1 MIWAESWLS
10 YLPSGRVCPSQG
22 PAWSSVRA
30 RKSAPQL
37 ALTGSMVPIQRQIQE
52 EPLDSLLSPARR
64 QAMEILA
71 QLRYPRP
78 LSSKLCPF
86 SHACPLQ
93 AFLSPPAHS
102 PVEHVTSTPVAH
114 TPASPVDLIPG
125 DLPKSGVPFPTLYP
139 RALPHST
146 PVILSLPV
154 KPSLS

>member
-1 MIWAESWLS
+1 MVFSQSPEVSPRAGSHWL
-10 YLPSGRVCPSQG
+10 YG
-22 PAWSSVRA
+22 
-30 RKSAPQL
+30 
-37 ALTGSMVPIQRQIQE
+37 PIQRQIQE

-86 SHACPLQ
+86 FSHTCPLQ
-93 AFLSPPAHS
+93 AFPSPPTHS
-102 PVEHVTSTPVAH
+102 PVEHVTSIPVAH
-114 TPASPVDLIPG
+114 TPASPVDLISG
-125 DLPKSGVPFPTLYP
+125 DLPKSGVPFPMLHP

-146 PVILSLPV
+146 PGILSFPV